1 MIRRPL
7 RAGWALQVITWL
19 CFTAIPMV
27 NASSVQTAE
36 GWLRLCTGLG
46 VTWVQIDTLET
57 AENAPVETSSSSQ
70 HCPCVNQAL
79 GLPGPWSFGTLPGVA
94 VDTRQDR
101 LASPFTPSFQAYV
114 SRAPPLIARR

>member
-1 MIRRPL
+1 MTRRQL

-19 CFTAIPMV
+19 CFTAIPIV

-57 AENAPVETSSSSQ
+57 AEKAPVETSSSSQ
-70 HCPCVNQAL
+70 HCPCVNQVL
-79 GLPGPWSFGTLPGVA
+79 GLPGAWSFATLPGVA
-94 VDTRQDR
+94 VDPRQDR
-101 LASPFTPSFQAYV
+101 LVSPSATSFQAYS
-114 SRAPPLIARR
+114 SRAPPLTAHR

>member
-1 MIRRPL
+1 MTRRQL

-19 CFTAIPMV
+19 CFTAIPIV
-27 NASSVQTAE
+27 NASSIQTAE

-57 AENAPVETSSSSQ
+57 AEHAPVETDSSSQ

-79 GLPGPWSFGTLPGVA
+79 GLPQAWPFATLPGVA
-94 VDTRQDR
+94 VVTRQDR
-101 LASPFTPSFQAYV
+101 LVSPRATSFQAYF
-114 SRAPPLIARR
+114 SRAPPLTAHL

>member
-1 MIRRPL
+1 MTRRQL

-19 CFTAIPMV
+19 CFTAIPIV

-57 AENAPVETSSSSQ
+57 AETAPVETSSSSQ

-79 GLPGPWSFGTLPGVA
+79 GLPEIWSFAALSGVA
-94 VDTRQDR
+94 AVTRQDCFV
-101 LASPFTPSFQAYV
+101 SPRTTSFQAYS
-114 SRAPPLIARR
+114 SRAPPLTAHL

>member
-1 MIRRPL
+1 MTRRQL

-19 CFTAIPMV
+19 CFTAIPIV
-27 NASSVQTAE
+27 NASSVQAAE

-57 AENAPVETSSSSQ
+57 AETAPVETSSSSQ

-79 GLPGPWSFGTLPGVA
+79 GLPEVWSFATLSGVA
-94 VDTRQDR
+94 ALTRQDC
-101 LASPFTPSFQAYV
+101 FVTPRTTSFQAYS
-114 SRAPPLIARR
+114 SRAPPLTALL

>member
-1 MIRRPL
+1 MTRRQL

-19 CFTAIPMV
+19 CFTAIPIV

-79 GLPGPWSFGTLPGVA
+79 GLPEAWLLAISPAAA
-94 VDTRQDR
+94 VTTRQDCVV
-101 LASPFTPSFQAYV
+101 SPRGTSFQAYF
-114 SRAPPLIARR
+114 SRAPPLTARL

>member
-1 MIRRPL
+1 MTRRQF
-7 RAGWALQVITWL
+7 RAGWALQVITWM
-19 CFTAIPMV
+19 CFTAIPIV

-57 AENAPVETSSSSQ
+57 AATAPVETESSSQ

-79 GLPGPWSFGTLPGVA
+79 GLPDAWSFTTLPAVA
-94 VDTRQDR
+94 VVTRQDR
-101 LASPFTPSFQAYV
+101 VVSPRATPIQAYF
-114 SRAPPLIARR
+114 SRAPPLTARL

>member
-1 MIRRPL
+1 MTRRQF
-7 RAGWALQVITWL
+7 RAGWALQVITWA
-19 CFTAIPMV
+19 CFTAIPIV

-57 AENAPVETSSSSQ
+57 AATAPVETESSSQ

-79 GLPGPWSFGTLPGVA
+79 GLPEAWSFAALSGIATVN
-94 VDTRQDR
+94 RQAEA
-101 LASPFTPSFQAYV
+101 LTPKANAPQAYF
-114 SRAPPLIARR
+114 SRAPPVTASL